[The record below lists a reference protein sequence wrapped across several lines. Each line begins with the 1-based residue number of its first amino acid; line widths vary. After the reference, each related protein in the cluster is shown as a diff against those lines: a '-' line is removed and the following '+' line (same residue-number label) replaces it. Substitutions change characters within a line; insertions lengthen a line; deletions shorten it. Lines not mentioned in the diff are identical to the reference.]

1 MRFAARLWSCVL
13 LFVLVCGLKAQVAA
27 TGGDAANK
35 AQTGSWKIVYEEN
48 FEDPATLFK
57 AGPPAWVPD
66 TYQNTDEFSDGG
78 SFYTQQGVKPPKAFR
93 AEGPFGKDGWLT
105 VAAYSRS
112 DKTSFG
118 DLFEVVPD
126 PADPTNHVLKVSSPK
141 HTDGLV
147 VRPTNALPAKY
158 RVCLRVGY
166 ASFGDGKPGGR
177 NGYKGNETAEPW
189 AKDDATVENGF
200 YWLTILDTTP
210 RPHNNVWIHH
220 HRKVVIDSDN
230 NTEAWTN
237 MWEGGKWVP
246 DGRHP
251 VMMFGVDKDS
261 DDHALTG
268 RDFLSW
274 SQGRLQPSGEIRTV
288 DAYKDNTWY
297 SACIAREESDFV
309 LTVSGDFKWGGQQT
323 YVGRIPVSRVYQAE
337 PGIPD
342 FFMFGDPHNNYY
354 RGSVYYDD
362 VKLEMWQE
370 GSETVEGRQ

>member
-1 MRFAARLWSCVL
+1 MRVVRLCVVVCLGLAVGEASSQSAPAADSTQADHGAWKVL
-13 LFVLVCGLKAQVAA
+13 
-27 TGGDAANK
+27 
-35 AQTGSWKIVYEEN
+35 YEEN
-48 FEDPATLFK
+48 FEDPAALIK
-57 AGPPAWVPD
+57 AGAPAWVAD
-66 TYQNTDEFSDGG
+66 TFQDTDEFSDGG
-78 SFYTQQGVKPPKAFR
+78 AFFRRQGVKPPKAFR
-93 AEGPFGKDGWLT
+93 AEAPFGADGWLT

-112 DKTSFG
+112 DQTKFG

-126 PADPTNHVLKVSSPK
+126 PADPKNHVLWVASPK

-177 NGYKGNETAEPW
+177 NGYKGNERAEPW
-189 AKDDATVENGF
+189 VNEDATVENGF
-200 YWLTILDTTP
+200 YWLTILDATP

-230 NTEAWTN
+230 NTQSWTN

-261 DDHALTG
+261 DDQALTG

-274 SQGRLQPSGEIRTV
+274 SQGMLQPLGEIRTV
-288 DAYKDNTWY
+288 DAYKDNAWY
-297 SACIAREESDFV
+297 TACIAREDEEFV

-323 YVGRIPVSRVYQAE
+323 YVGRVPVSRVYAAGA
-337 PGIPD
+337 GIPD

-362 VKLEMWQE
+362 VRLEVWQP
-370 GSETVEGRQ
+370 